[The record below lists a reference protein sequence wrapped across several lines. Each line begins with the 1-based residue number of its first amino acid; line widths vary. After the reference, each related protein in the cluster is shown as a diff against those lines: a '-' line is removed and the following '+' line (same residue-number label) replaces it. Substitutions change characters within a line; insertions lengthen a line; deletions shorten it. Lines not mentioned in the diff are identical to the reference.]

1 MHTFLWYPGPPTD
14 QGFKSSNNMKSN
26 DSSSNNIN
34 NIIIIIIV
42 TITARINMIV
52 VVVVHWL
59 SHVWLVATP
68 WTAALQASL
77 FFTLSLSLLKL
88 MSTESMML
96 SNHLI
101 LYHPFLLFPSIFP
114 SIRSFP
120 MSQLFAL
127 GGQYKYDIPII
138 SHRFIIGQSQNKTL
152 YTY

>member
-1 MHTFLWYPGPPTD
+1 MVKCIP
-14 QGFKSSNNMKSN
+14 SSGTLVLLQIKGLKAATTWRVM
-26 DSSSNNIN
+26 ILVVVIL
-34 NIIIIIIV
+34 IIITV

-52 VVVVHWL
+52 AVVVHWL

-77 FFTLSLSLLKL
+77 FFTISLSLLKL
-88 MSTESMML
+88 MSTEWMML